1 MSNEN
6 KRSDNLSDQDQTTM
20 SRVEQRQPKKRSK
33 KRIIL
38 MILGFLIFLGAG
50 FGTYYASS
58 VKSSLDKA
66 YFATGLGSEKEAST
80 LIKEKKPISFLVLG
94 TDTGTDGGFGSGRD
108 RVGLTDSLM
117 LVTVN
122 PQKETTTL
130 VSVPRDIMTSISGFE
145 SSFPQ
150 KLNAAYAFREA
161 SDDKA
166 SLGDGVGTT
175 METIQ
180 KMFNIPINYFAMV
193 NMSGLGDVVDQLGG
207 VKAKSPLSFK
217 FSQDTAHEDG
227 NNLYDFTEGKTS
239 FEYAADGENFKKYD
253 KMDGKAALAFSR
265 MRYQDPQGDYG
276 RTQRQRILLQ
286 AIMTKIKSDPST
298 ILNTKF
304 ISATTK
310 NIASNMKMS
319 DMLALGSN
327 YMNATKTIDSYTV
340 QGEGEMYDG
349 VSYQRVTTA
358 QRQAI
363 TNKLR
368 AALELKPEDTGSEF
382 GSTVTESQIAQ
393 VGSADTLFSQF
404 NTKSNENSTS
414 N

>member
-1 MSNEN
+1 
-6 KRSDNLSDQDQTTM
+6 
-20 SRVEQRQPKKRSK
+20 
-33 KRIIL
+33 
-38 MILGFLIFLGAG
+38 
-50 FGTYYASS
+50 
-58 VKSSLDKA
+58 
-66 YFATGLGSEKEAST
+66 
-80 LIKEKKPISFLVLG
+80 KKPISFLVLG

-217 FSQDTAHEDG
+217 FSQDTAHEVG

-265 MRYQDPQGDYG
+265 MRYQDPQGDY
-276 RTQRQRILLQ
+276 
-286 AIMTKIKSDPST
+286 D
-298 ILNTKF
+298 
-304 ISATTK
+304 K
-310 NIASNMKMS
+310 N
-319 DMLALGSN
+319 
-327 YMNATKTIDSYTV
+327 
-340 QGEGEMYDG
+340 
-349 VSYQRVTTA
+349 
-358 QRQAI
+358 
-363 TNKLR
+363 
-368 AALELKPEDTGSEF
+368 
-382 GSTVTESQIAQ
+382 
-393 VGSADTLFSQF
+393 
-404 NTKSNENSTS
+404 
-414 N
+414 